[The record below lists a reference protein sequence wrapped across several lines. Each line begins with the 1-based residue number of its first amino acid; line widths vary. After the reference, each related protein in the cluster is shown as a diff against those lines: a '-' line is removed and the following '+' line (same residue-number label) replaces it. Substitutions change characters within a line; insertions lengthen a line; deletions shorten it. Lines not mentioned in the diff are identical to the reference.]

1 MEAISTNTIGANN
14 VMRAAYTN
22 KVKKCILL
30 STDKAVYPINAMGM
44 TKSLME
50 KLMQANSRMYQNKKI
65 VFCATRYGNVAG
77 SRGSVIPHFTE
88 LLKKNKSPTIT
99 DPDMTRFLMTLDES
113 VSLVLTALKK
123 GKSGDIFVQKAPS
136 CTIIDLANSIKE
148 ILGKESIKNKFIGT
162 RHGEK
167 KHEVLVSREELVSA
181 KEYKNYFQISND
193 NRNLNYDKYFVSGSR
208 KLDYKNEYNSSNTKI
223 LTKKEIKNF
232 LRKMSLFDEFK

>member
-1 MEAISTNTIGANN
+1 M
-14 VMRAAYTN
+14 
-22 KVKKCILL
+22 
-30 STDKAVYPINAMGM
+30 
-44 TKSLME
+44 
-50 KLMQANSRMYQNKKI
+50 
-65 VFCATRYGNVAG
+65 
-77 SRGSVIPHFTE
+77 
-88 LLKKNKSPTIT
+88 
-99 DPDMTRFLMTLDES
+99 
-113 VSLVLTALKK
+113 
-123 GKSGDIFVQKAPS
+123 
-136 CTIIDLANSIKE
+136 
-148 ILGKESIKNKFIGT
+148 GKESIKNKFIGT